1 MIELKNLTKKFDQFT
16 AVDSVNMRIETGEF
30 FGLLGLNGAGKTTTI
45 SMLST
50 FCPPMG
56 KSGWMGSF

>member
-30 FGLLGLNGAGKTTTI
+30 FGLLGLNGAGKDRK
-45 SMLST
+45 ST
-50 FCPPMG
+50 RLN
-56 KSGWMGSF
+56 SSH